1 MEAKVGSFVY
11 RDAFLAEV
19 AEGKR
24 HARASDPE
32 LRDLLVPKKGSVP
45 PKDQV
50 AHWYEAQLLHYGLP
64 RTKDKNTAKVRLMGA
79 LTSGKLSV
87 PSDVQKV
94 EADLKKE
101 YVNNQRK
108 AKAAAK
114 KEQTQVVDVPAA
126 GKKRKAG
133 DLENTFSS
141 KSATTKILVKVG
153 DMTFE
158 IDQQTVSTA
167 QTTAKKQK
175 ASASPAKTPA
185 KKSTTKAAEAK
196 PTNSTNLP
204 KSRASVTKP
213 TTKSKA
219 PIKPDTKHKVATP
232 VKSSTGQSGVGHHP
246 RTKQTA
252 RRSGHVGYANRTG
265 GRPVAAPEPVSMSS
279 NTYYDDDES
288 EPPPPYTEY
297 DEEKEEEEE
306 EENDN
311 QPRGVQIFGYYSI
324 NNISSGE
331 QGDLSL
337 RLSNERGQLW
347 GNFTLGEKIG
357 VVRLDNIDGI
367 GQGVR
372 KSFGWRSED
381 VQTGGLRFG
390 KGCDGW
396 VEFDGAGSV
405 RGAFYGL
412 MARRDV
418 NFEGQLEED
427 FNYESD
433 YEWDG
438 AIGELSARW
447 HDFPDR
453 GYNRK

>member
-1 MEAKVGSFVY
+1 MEVKAGSFVY
-11 RDAFLAEV
+11 RDAFFAEV

-32 LRDLLVPKKGSVP
+32 LRNLLLPKKGSAP

-64 RTKDKNTAKVRLMGA
+64 RTKDKNTAKV
-79 LTSGKLSV
+79 
-87 PSDVQKV
+87 

-101 YVNNQRK
+101 YANNQRR

-114 KEQTQVVDVPAA
+114 KEQTQVVNVPAA

-133 DLENTFSS
+133 DLENTSSS
-141 KSATTKILVKVG
+141 KSATTKISVKVG

-167 QTTAKKQK
+167 QPTAKKQK
-175 ASASPAKTPA
+175 ASASSAKTPA
-185 KKSTTKAAEAK
+185 KKSATKAAKVK
-196 PTNSTNLP
+196 PTNSTTLP
-204 KSRASVTKP
+204 KSKASAIKP
-213 TTKSKA
+213 TTKSQ
-219 PIKPDTKHKVATP
+219 PPTQPHTKPKVATP
-232 VKSSTGQSGVGHHP
+232 VKSSTGHGRHP

-297 DEEKEEEEE
+297 DAEEEEE
-306 EENDN
+306 EGENDN
-311 QPRGVQIFGYYSI
+311 QPREVQISGYYSI
-324 NNISSGE
+324 ININSGE
-331 QGDLSL
+331 QGDLSI

-347 GNFTLGEKIG
+347 GDFTLGEKTG

-372 KSFGWRSED
+372 KSFGWRSQD
-381 VQTGGLRFG
+381 IATGEWRFG

-396 VEFDGAGSV
+396 VEFDGEGSV
-405 RGAFYGL
+405 RGVFYGL
-412 MARRDV
+412 ATRRDIE
-418 NFEGQLEED
+418 FEGQLEET
-427 FNYESD
+427 FNYEWS
-433 YEWDG
+433 YEWNS
-438 AIGELSARW
+438 AIGDLSARW
-447 HDFPDR
+447 HDIPDR
-453 GYNRK
+453 AYKRK

>member
-1 MEAKVGSFVY
+1 MEVKAGSFVY
-11 RDAFLAEV
+11 RDAFFAEV

-32 LRDLLVPKKGSVP
+32 LRNLLLPKKGSAP

-101 YVNNQRK
+101 YANNQRR

-114 KEQTQVVDVPAA
+114 KEQTQVVNVPAA

-133 DLENTFSS
+133 DLENTSSS
-141 KSATTKILVKVG
+141 KSATTKISVKVG

-167 QTTAKKQK
+167 QPTAKKQK
-175 ASASPAKTPA
+175 ASASSAKTPA
-185 KKSTTKAAEAK
+185 KKSATKAAKVK
-196 PTNSTNLP
+196 PTNSTTLP
-204 KSRASVTKP
+204 KSKASAIKP
-213 TTKSKA
+213 TTKSQ
-219 PIKPDTKHKVATP
+219 PPTQPHTKPKVATP
-232 VKSSTGQSGVGHHP
+232 VKSSTGHGRHP

-297 DEEKEEEEE
+297 DAEEEEE
-306 EENDN
+306 EE
-311 QPRGVQIFGYYSI
+311 
-324 NNISSGE
+324 
-331 QGDLSL
+331 
-337 RLSNERGQLW
+337 
-347 GNFTLGEKIG
+347 
-357 VVRLDNIDGI
+357 
-367 GQGVR
+367 
-372 KSFGWRSED
+372 
-381 VQTGGLRFG
+381 
-390 KGCDGW
+390 
-396 VEFDGAGSV
+396 
-405 RGAFYGL
+405 
-412 MARRDV
+412 
-418 NFEGQLEED
+418 
-427 FNYESD
+427 
-433 YEWDG
+433 
-438 AIGELSARW
+438 
-447 HDFPDR
+447 
-453 GYNRK
+453 